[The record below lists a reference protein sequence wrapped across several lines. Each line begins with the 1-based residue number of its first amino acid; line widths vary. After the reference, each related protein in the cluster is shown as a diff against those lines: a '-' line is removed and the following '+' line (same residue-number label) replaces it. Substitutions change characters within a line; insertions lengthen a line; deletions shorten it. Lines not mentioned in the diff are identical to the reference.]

1 MVCENEEIYDW
12 MLLNDTLDFINMY
25 LDCGLDSVEN
35 SIFNENSWYMPPA
48 FTLNMYSFFT
58 TNIFPKLFE
67 LLRKGDAYPLS
78 DLKKPGTYSIKNSDF
93 KITNAKEMELLIR
106 YTANINKDYV
116 LFVGKANY
124 GLSRDTLD
132 LSFDGND
139 VTIPVVKEPYTEKS
153 NFFDSFIREN
163 NSKDIFVN
171 SDLCVKLDQEM
182 KEQAITISGSKGSLY
197 KKYGEIIA
205 LRNGFSPYYPKNP
218 FNKDTKYFIRKDEK
232 YILSIDLLHGHF
244 EVFEGNAEKLWIAE
258 YNFSGQ
264 KLSSSNMT
272 KKQLEEMRNN
282 HRVEDKYR

>member
-1 MVCENEEIYDW
+1 
-12 MLLNDTLDFINMY
+12 
-25 LDCGLDSVEN
+25 
-35 SIFNENSWYMPPA
+35 
-48 FTLNMYSFFT
+48 
-58 TNIFPKLFE
+58 
-67 LLRKGDAYPLS
+67 
-78 DLKKPGTYSIKNSDF
+78 
-93 KITNAKEMELLIR
+93 
-106 YTANINKDYV
+106 
-116 LFVGKANY
+116 
-124 GLSRDTLD
+124 
-132 LSFDGND
+132 
-139 VTIPVVKEPYTEKS
+139 
-153 NFFDSFIREN
+153 
-163 NSKDIFVN
+163 
-171 SDLCVKLDQEM
+171 M